1 MNVRVRRLR
10 VRSSLILLEFRR
22 RRESLF
28 GNIRNEKVSA
38 SMRPGSGERE
48 SPPGTPRP
56 ATISQPTPRYAS
68 FHARFST
75 SVQPPAVP
83 APPGAH
89 AARSPTHTHTRT
101 HMHTG
106 HTHAAPTRGTPRAS
120 SPICIFPCSGFS
132 FNVQV
137 FPRGRGRGGGYNGGD
152 MMRGKQYGKNKYFR
166 SVNLTFF
173 SSLKFR

>member
-48 SPPGTPRP
+48 SPPRTPRP

-106 HTHAAPTRGTPRAS
+106 HTHAAPTRGTPVPLPPSVFFLALDFLLTCR
-120 SPICIFPCSGFS
+120 CFPGA
-132 FNVQV
+132 
-137 FPRGRGRGGGYNGGD
+137 GEGGADIMGEI
-152 MMRGKQYGKNKYFR
+152 
-166 SVNLTFF
+166 
-173 SSLKFR
+173 